1 MFTQKHAQ
9 LFIVVLLIIAQ
20 SDPSID
26 EFIKK
31 IPENKNL
38 GYLLI

>member
-31 IPENKNL
+31 SQKTKIW
-38 GYLLI
+38 GIY